1 MRILPCHSFFLLP
14 QWIKKNR
21 YYLSISPY
29 NRSYRRKGNETR
41 ILQGVQVL
49 TKGYIKNNS
58 SFQSTE
64 ERPLPYRVSAYSC
77 FLLSGV
83 KTVEQWVPLDC
94 AFMTSS
100 CIGFWLTHL
109 HWDFSLPY
117 VATYQ
122 ASFTE
127 PLLFSQCFW
136 MQCTWLFRERAWK
149 KD

>member
-1 MRILPCHSFFLLP
+1 MRIFPCHSFFLLP

-94 AFMTSS
+94 AFMTSYW
-100 CIGFWLTHL
+100 ILINPLALGFLFAIRSHIPGFIHRTFII
-109 HWDFSLPY
+109 FSM
-117 VATYQ
+117 
-122 ASFTE
+122 
-127 PLLFSQCFW
+127 LLDAVYMTF
-136 MQCTWLFRERAWK
+136 
-149 KD
+149 